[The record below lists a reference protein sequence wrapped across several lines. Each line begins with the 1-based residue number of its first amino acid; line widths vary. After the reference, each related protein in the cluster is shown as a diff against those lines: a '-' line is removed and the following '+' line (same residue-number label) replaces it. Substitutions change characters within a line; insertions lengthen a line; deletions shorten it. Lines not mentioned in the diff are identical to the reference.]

1 MKSEIVLKNKRGELL
16 KMVEKRKFYDKN
28 LDYTSRVYV
37 CPYKEEKPKLSAR
50 LMQIKSILIEFT
62 KLWARHK
69 ELRFGQVIALI
80 QMECESGD
88 LFYVNDNT
96 ILYKLMTR
104 NEEERNPK

>member
-1 MKSEIVLKNKRGELL
+1 MI
-16 KMVEKRKFYDKN
+16 EKRKLYDEN

-37 CPYKEEKPKLSAR
+37 YPYKERKPKLSAR
-50 LMQIKSILIEFT
+50 LVQMKSILIELT

-80 QMECESGD
+80 QMECESDD

-96 ILYKLMTR
+96 ILYKLKTR
-104 NEEERNPK
+104 NEEERNSK

>member
-1 MKSEIVLKNKRGELL
+1 
-16 KMVEKRKFYDKN
+16 MVEKRKFYDKN

-80 QMECESGD
+80 QMECESDD

-96 ILYKLMTR
+96 ILYKLTTR
-104 NEEERNPK
+104 NEEERNSK